1 MQPLNTETSGNFLP
15 RLARFWGRSLPS
27 TNSPESPRAAHIEGH
42 PSTGTVPV
50 HASEHFICLGGS
62 GRVAKATPPELCAK
76 SLHNNF
82 GWTGWSSSLCVGLQL
97 GACMVLGEV
106 RGKDKTRSFPSDGFK
121 AATCTVAGECMGRVY
136 IQSVYPWT
144 SGERGQDGSESSG
157 KGKPRK
163 AGRTRPGC
171 SGNEGSDHVEKD
183 PHELLAKEESF
194 S

>member
-1 MQPLNTETSGNFLP
+1 M
-15 RLARFWGRSLPS
+15 
-27 TNSPESPRAAHIEGH
+27 PRACTTTLVGRDGH
-42 PSTGTVPV
+42 QVYVLGSSWAP
-50 HASEHFICLGGS
+50 AWCLG
-62 GRVAKATPPELCAK
+62 EI
-76 SLHNNF
+76 
-82 GWTGWSSSLCVGLQL
+82 
-97 GACMVLGEV
+97 
-106 RGKDKTRSFPSDGFK
+106 RGKDKTRSVPSDGFK

-157 KGKPRK
+157 KGEPRK

-171 SGNEGSDHVEKD
+171 SGNEGSDRVERD